1 MRLALAVLAGA
12 AVAALSAL
20 ILGEYEFTGSTP
32 YVAGVLFGLLVG
44 EAVLAVAK
52 RGTRALGAATAALAG
67 GGLVWA
73 AWISA
78 GRDWAYVPGVAWL
91 SVAIGVVVGGV
102 RVARAG
108 AGVRSSAP
116 PADDSPPEPGPAPG
130 GPTPP

>member
-1 MRLALAVLAGA
+1 MRLALAAVAGA
-12 AVAALSAL
+12 AVAAFSAL

-32 YVAGVLFGLLVG
+32 YVAGVLFALLVA

-52 RGTRALGAATAALAG
+52 GGTLPLAAATAALAG
-67 GGLVWA
+67 SGLVWA

-108 AGVRSSAP
+108 VRSSVP
-116 PADDSPPEPGPAPG
+116 PAGDSRPEPGPAPDDREA
-130 GPTPP
+130 P

>member
-1 MRLALAVLAGA
+1 MRLALAVVAGA
-12 AVAALSAL
+12 AVSAFSAL

-32 YVAGVLFGLLVG
+32 YVAGLLFGLLVA
-44 EAVLAVAK
+44 EAVLAVAT
-52 RGTRALGAATAALAG
+52 RGTLPLAAATAALAG

-108 AGVRSSAP
+108 VRSSAP
-116 PADDSPPEPGPAPG
+116 PAGDSRPEPGPAPG